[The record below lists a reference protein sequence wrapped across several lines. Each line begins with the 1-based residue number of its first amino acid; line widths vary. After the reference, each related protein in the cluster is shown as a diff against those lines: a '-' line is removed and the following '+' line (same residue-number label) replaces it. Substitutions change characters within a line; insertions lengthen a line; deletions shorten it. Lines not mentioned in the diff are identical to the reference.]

1 MSLDPSDLLSFDG
14 FITTDEDIR
23 VLRELRAPVPLAP
36 DWVERM
42 TELSEA
48 FRQAFPEAYARERR
62 TFEGFEP
69 FEL

>member
-1 MSLDPSDLLSFDG
+1 MSSDKPDLLSLDG

-23 VLRELRAPVPLAP
+23 VLRASVPLTP
-36 DWVERM
+36 DWVDRM

-48 FRQAFPEAYARERR
+48 FRHAFPEAYAARQRR